1 MFSGHGA
8 IIDNRFY
15 LLPYGVDARTQ
26 AQLKATA
33 ISADDFQV
41 EVKKLA
47 EHGRVLLLLDAC
59 HSGAVSADGSKLAP
73 NADLLRLVMASNNVT
88 VLTSSRAEEVSRED
102 ETWKNGAFTKV
113 LIEAFGRDADE
124 DHNGLISMS
133 ELTEYMSAHL
143 PILTGNQQHVGI
155 EQRFQSDLFV
165 AGL

>member
-1 MFSGHGA
+1 
-8 IIDNRFY
+8 
-15 LLPYGVDARTQ
+15 LPYGVDARTL
-26 AQLKATA
+26 AQLKASA
-33 ISADDFQV
+33 ISADDFQA

-59 HSGAVSADGSKLAP
+59 HSGAVATDGAKLAP
-73 NADLLRLVMASNNVT
+73 NAEFLRAVMSLSNVT
-88 VLTSSRAEEVSRED
+88 VLTSSSADEFSRED

-124 DHNGLISMS
+124 NHDGIISMS
-133 ELTEYMSAHL
+133 ELTAYLSAHL
-143 PILTGNQQHVGI
+143 PMLTGDHQHPGI